1 MYILLL
7 FFSFTNAQD
16 FNHRR
21 FPILC
26 NATMESPFSQY
37 PETFAYDTAA
47 DNISSVV
54 SVSVARAD
62 PSAKSGIKPLVN
74 CACFAGVSPEHIHV
88 KESVVNV
95 GTNTVNTGTFGLYFA
110 TSLAVLPPCVKTT
123 IKAARTFAPCE
134 PRMKPKILTASSVS
148 PLVLK

>member
-7 FFSFTNAQD
+7 FLFADVQD
-16 FNHRR
+16 LNHTRVSDSVQGM
-21 FPILC
+21 
-26 NATMESPFSQY
+26 TMESPFSQY

-88 KESVVNV
+88 KESAS
-95 GTNTVNTGTFGLYFA
+95 T
-110 TSLAVLPPCVKTT
+110 LAQTPSTPAPLACTLPRAAVAPPCVKTT